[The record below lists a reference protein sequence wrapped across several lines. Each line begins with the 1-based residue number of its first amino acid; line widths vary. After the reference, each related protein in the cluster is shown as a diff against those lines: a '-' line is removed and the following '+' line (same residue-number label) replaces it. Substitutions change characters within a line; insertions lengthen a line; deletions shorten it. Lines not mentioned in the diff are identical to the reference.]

1 MFRTRL
7 SAATT
12 AKRHKTDAPGGNGDA
27 DIILFKRIA
36 AYTAD
41 FAGGKYTY
49 RNKKARNGKRGFPF
63 FVLYIGMPGAVF
75 CISVNKQTR

>member
-12 AKRHKTDAPGGNGDA
+12 AKRHKTDAPGGNGGA
-27 DIILFKRIA
+27 DIFLFKRIA
-36 AYTAD
+36 AYAAN

-49 RNKKARNGKRGFPF
+49 RNKEAKNGKLGFPF
-63 FVLYIGMPGAVF
+63 FVLYIGMLGAVF
-75 CISVNKQTR
+75 CICVNKQTR